1 MLKLSNIIPSKTD
14 RAVFVGTTGSGKTY
28 LARQVLNFRKFVV
41 VLDTK
46 GFIDWKGYKLFK
58 ATAKSDDKTF
68 LKLQNSTDEKLIFR
82 PSAKWLRDDDAIEN
96 FFQWIYWRGNT
107 TVYIDEATSIVN
119 THRMP
124 QGYFDLLV
132 RGREKG
138 IEVFTSTQRPSG
150 IPQVILTESEH
161 CYCFKIRHPSDQK
174 KLFEMYGLDSDL
186 IGNMDKHFFIYS
198 LDGADISEPLKLS

>member
-1 MLKLSNIIPSKTD
+1 MKLSNIIPSKTD

-28 LARQVLNFRKFVV
+28 LAKQILNFRRFVV

-46 GFIDWKGYKLFK
+46 GFINWEGYKLFK
-58 ATAKSDDKTF
+58 ATPKNDEKTF
-68 LKLQNSTDEKLIFR
+68 LNLTNATDDRLIFR
-82 PSAKWLRDDDAIEN
+82 PSAKWLRDDEQIEK
-96 FFQWIYWRGNT
+96 FFQWIYHRGYT

-174 KLFEMYGLDSDL
+174 KLFEMFGLESNL
-186 IGNMDKHFFIYS
+186 IGEMQKHYFIYS
-198 LDGADISEPLKLS
+198 KDGAEISAPKKLN